1 MPQPATRE
9 ELPNGLPLDVAAYL
23 EQATKE
29 LIAEQ
34 SAVLGSR
41 EDFGV
46 WLAGNM
52 PAVVKRAS
60 ELQQELYFKVL
71 DKPDVLRAVSGVAM
85 ARVWGAAQVQE
96 INKQVARETR
106 KALA

>member
-1 MPQPATRE
+1 MSQSATRE
-9 ELPNGLPLDVAAYL
+9 ELPDGLPLDVAAYL

-34 SAVLGSR
+34 PAVFKSR
-41 EDFGV
+41 EEFGV
-46 WLAGNM
+46 WLAGNT
-52 PAVVKRAS
+52 PAVVKRAN
-60 ELQQELYFKVL
+60 ELQQELCSKVL
-71 DKPDVLRAVSGVAM
+71 DKPDVLRAVSGVTM
-85 ARVWGAAQVQE
+85 ARVWGAARVQE